1 MKRWCGTGPEQ
12 NEGLALVEELGC
24 VFHSTREGRVCGHR
38 FGWVKLVVGRGGFSG
53 YFSFLSDVC
62 ASKVTTPGLVGD
74 VRKECTQAG
83 LDCRLECP
91 FVIVAIHF
99 N

>member
-1 MKRWCGTGPEQ
+1 MFPYRYANTIDNANTKGENCWKKYLKRWCGAGPEQ

-38 FGWVKLVVGRGGFSG
+38 FGLVKLAVGRGRYSG

-62 ASKVTTPGLVGD
+62 TSKVTTPGLVGD
-74 VRKECTQAG
+74 VR
-83 LDCRLECP
+83 
-91 FVIVAIHF
+91 
-99 N
+99 